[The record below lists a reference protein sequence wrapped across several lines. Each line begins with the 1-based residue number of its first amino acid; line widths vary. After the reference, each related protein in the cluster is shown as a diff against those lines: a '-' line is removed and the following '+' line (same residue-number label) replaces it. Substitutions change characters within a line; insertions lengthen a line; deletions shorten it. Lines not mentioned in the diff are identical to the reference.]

1 MTLHLISGGGRIS
14 PLVNLSERSRMPF
27 SISTSPLKA
36 CPFMTGIVCVSTAMV
51 VVDVSDV
58 DEEPCLEPPVH

>member
-1 MTLHLISGGGRIS
+1 
-14 PLVNLSERSRMPF
+14 
-27 SISTSPLKA
+27 
-36 CPFMTGIVCVSTAMV
+36 MTGIVCVSTAMV